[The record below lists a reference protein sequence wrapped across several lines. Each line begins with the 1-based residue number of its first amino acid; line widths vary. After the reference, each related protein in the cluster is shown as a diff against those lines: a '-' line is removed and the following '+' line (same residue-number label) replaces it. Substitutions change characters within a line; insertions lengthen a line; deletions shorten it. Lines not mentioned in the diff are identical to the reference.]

1 MSQVFSITD
10 LFTIGIGPS
19 SSHTVGPM
27 RAARD
32 FAERSLVRP
41 DVGQVT
47 CELFGSLALTGHGHA
62 TDTAILLGLSG
73 YTPEGTNPDAI
84 AGIIAAIREAD
95 NLKLAGKLD
104 ISFVESQH
112 LLFHKGKF
120 LPSHAMRCAS
130 PRPTVMGRT
139 IARPIFPSAAGQSS
153 AKTRTRCV

>member
-1 MSQVFSITD
+1 MSQAFSITD

-32 FAERSLVRP
+32 FAKRCLIRP
-41 DVGQVT
+41 DVGQII

-73 YTPEGTNPDAI
+73 YTPEGTDPDEI
-84 AGIIAAIREAD
+84 AGIIIAIRDAD
-95 NLKLAGKLD
+95 RLKLAGKVD

-112 LLFHKGKF
+112 LLFRKGDF
-120 LPSHAMRCAS
+120 LPGHANSMRFTATSNSWACNA
-130 PRPTVMGRT
+130 T
-139 IARPIFPSAAGQSS
+139 
-153 AKTRTRCV
+153 